1 MILLNLFVVS
11 NLKIRL
17 SLIFWLW
24 DWEVRVK
31 VGLTTILKKLL
42 KLSKPSTVYSK
53 NYGESEVEAGCGD
66 RNEFAIRRKCLGTCW
81 VAWERKACWF
91 QMGHQVVRTESQRT
105 VDNLDLQNRLKFLIT
120 PPFELEE
127 DVYMWK
133 PEGFLLK
140 GQSLLVLSQAVSM
153 MLEMDP
159 GWLFEAA

>member
-1 MILLNLFVVS
+1 
-11 NLKIRL
+11 
-17 SLIFWLW
+17 
-24 DWEVRVK
+24 
-31 VGLTTILKKLL
+31 
-42 KLSKPSTVYSK
+42 
-53 NYGESEVEAGCGD
+53 
-66 RNEFAIRRKCLGTCW
+66 
-81 VAWERKACWF
+81 
-91 QMGHQVVRTESQRT
+91 MGHQVVRTESQRT